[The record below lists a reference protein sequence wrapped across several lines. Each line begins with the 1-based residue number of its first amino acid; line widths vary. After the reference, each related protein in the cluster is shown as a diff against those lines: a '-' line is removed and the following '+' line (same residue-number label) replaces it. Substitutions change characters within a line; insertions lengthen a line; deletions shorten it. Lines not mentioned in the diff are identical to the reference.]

1 MGIYDQIVE
10 VPRRTMVLFFLVD
23 TSGSMRGEKIGTVNS
38 AVEEI
43 VPVLKDISESNAD
56 AQIKVATLAFSTGAR
71 WIEDAPVAAEDF
83 RWNYLNADGVTDL
96 GEACRQ
102 LNDKLSRNEFMSD
115 ATGSFA
121 PAIFLMSDGAPT
133 DDYKR
138 GLEKLKQN
146 KWFKKAIRVAI
157 AIGRDVNED
166 VLAEFTG
173 NMEAVIHAHNPEAL
187 RKWIQFVSVRASEI
201 GSKSANAG
209 NEPTNPLA
217 SPATGDNI
225 LGTDGSEEAA
235 DVGAV
240 AVVSKQEEFI
250 KEIQDLKEDAE
261 EWESED
267 DVDEW

>member
-1 MGIYDQIVE
+1 MGTGIYDEIVE

-38 AVEEI
+38 AIEEI

-56 AQIKVATLAFSTGAR
+56 AQIKVATLAFSTGAH
-71 WIEDAPVAAEDF
+71 WIEDAPVAAENF

-133 DDYKR
+133 DDFKR

-146 KWFKKAIRVAI
+146 KWFKKAIRVAL
-157 AIGRDVNED
+157 AIGRDVNEE

-173 NMEAVIHAHNPEAL
+173 NMEAVIHAHNPEEL

-201 GSKSANAG
+201 GSKSANV
-209 NEPTNPLA
+209 
-217 SPATGDNI
+217 
-225 LGTDGSEEAA
+225 GSEAPVDTSDGGNSAAETDQADIPEAA
-235 DVGAV
+235 
-240 AVVSKQEEFI
+240 SKQDEFI
-250 KEIQDLKEDAE
+250 KEIQDQKEEAE
-261 EWESED
+261 EWESDDDSED
-267 DVDEW
+267 W